1 MKDVPYQEAVGS
13 LMYIMTMTRPDIAF
27 SVSQVAQFSKNPVP
41 SHWNAVKRIF
51 AYLAE
56 TPNHGLCFN
65 NRKGDSIVGFTDA
78 DFAGDLDTR
87 RSTSGYV
94 FTLRGGPISWSSR
107 RQTVT
112 AQSTTES
119 ELVAVSAGTKEAVWL
134 VRLQA
139 ELEDKAPEPTIIYC
153 DNQSKI
159 SLIKNPVF
167 HQRTKHIEVR
177 FFYVRDQQADGKVN
191 VRYVSTGEQLADIFT
206 TPLAAPRYQMLRE
219 NLGVV
224 LVGSPV

>member
-1 MKDVPYQEAVGS
+1 M
-13 LMYIMTMTRPDIAF
+13 
-27 SVSQVAQFSKNPVP
+27 
-41 SHWNAVKRIF
+41 
-51 AYLAE
+51 
-56 TPNHGLCFN
+56 
-65 NRKGDSIVGFTDA
+65 
-78 DFAGDLDTR
+78 DTR

-153 DNQSKI
+153 DNQSTI

-191 VRYVSTGEQLADIFT
+191 VRYVSTEEQLADIFT
-206 TPLAAPRYQMLRE
+206 KPLAAPRYQMLRE